1 LTIAL
6 SGAISISKQ
15 IEYFKNYV
23 VKIKSIVGEK
33 EAKNRLGNALVIISA
48 GTNDFLFNF
57 YDIPTRRLEFNIS
70 GYQDYI
76 QSRLQIFIEVNLF
89 IFRISLDFFWR

>member
-1 LTIAL
+1 LTIVL

-23 VKIKSIVGEK
+23 VKVKSIVGEK

-70 GYQDYI
+70 EYQDYI
-76 QSRLQIFIEVNLF
+76 QSRLQICIEVNLF
-89 IFRISLDFFWR
+89 NFYGYH